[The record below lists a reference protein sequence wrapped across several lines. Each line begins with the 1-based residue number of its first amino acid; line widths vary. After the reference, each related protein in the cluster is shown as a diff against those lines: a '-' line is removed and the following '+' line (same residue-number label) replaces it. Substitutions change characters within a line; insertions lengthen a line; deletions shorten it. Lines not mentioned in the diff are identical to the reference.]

1 MATTAAS
8 GPPTTRVDVP
18 SWNGEADKLTS
29 YRFEV
34 SMFTKSIK
42 TAERYVCGPQLVRA
56 LGARVRT
63 TVESC
68 PDIDTVD
75 EIDKDG
81 VLIGWNKVFQYVL
94 EKLDFT
100 SLNDTGLLAEEFF
113 LKVSR
118 NSGETFQ
125 DWTARFEKKE
135 RELLAQLQVIDS
147 SVTEVIAKPL
157 RTWWFLRK
165 SKLSPVQR
173 GEITATAGGDLNFG
187 KTYKALLT
195 RFPAEALAELDG
207 KQHRK
212 AFYEDTH
219 VDDVEDETGGED
231 IDYTEVVEQLITLA
245 EEDEDEEPADDNPA
259 DNEVFAEF
267 KQVGRSFKDARD
279 LIRRL
284 RVSRDYYPVVSLKD
298 PDRVAPPPNSG
309 RGFQRGRGKNGR
321 GRARFDTGKGRDM
334 SKMKCIAC
342 GEYGHRAADCNERFK
357 KDNTRDGAR
366 GTTHNGFVLSA
377 LDEYLYLL
385 ERDGIWAILDIGAT
399 KSLGGLESV
408 ENLMYEMLD
417 QHGQEFETTQ
427 DECSFTFGDGLQKSS
442 MGTAKGNVFL
452 GGHLTEV
459 KLSVMPNRVPILL
472 GMDILTDSLKVV
484 VDCGRNWIGLP
495 TMGNKVFFC
504 ERLSSNHL
512 AVNLT
517 TPQWWKEVPLSLPSA
532 GCLTSE
538 ATAPDVL
545 VEELPEEAAPD
556 GNLGGADTYQSD
568 GNCDTERIGSSDGN
582 LDFVRTDGQG
592 IDNFG
597 SSDPD
602 ASISNNTSYSG
613 STSEVVQH
621 RREGRLLRSSG
632 EDQTQ
637 VQLLRGQEP
646 PVPQDPTAG
655 STRDTRSGIN
665 NDSQQ
670 RPTEP
675 SGGSASDETSEA
687 RVLLLRDP
695 REEDSGVQLPRR
707 QEPHVYEGDGGDHP
721 GAGSGST
728 LAAPVLQ
735 AELPGGAGGLE
746 VHSGNARRLG
756 TAGDGLEE
764 ETLKHLDDQDLK
776 MFYESHDK
784 VLDEIYQTIA
794 EDLTE
799 LGRPYRID
807 LMEVCCPE
815 DSSLSKAVQ
824 NQGGK
829 VFRCGLFNGIDM
841 GTATGLRRALHLLRR
856 LRPRRLVLSPPC
868 TADCPIQN
876 LNQKTAQQKATY
888 LAKVRKAR
896 RIQRNCKSLWEDS
909 KKIHDCHTELEQ
921 PAASRSWTRSPSI
934 KAMRDQM
941 HEGDNHTH
949 RPIEDGQV
957 VAQTAFYPPALCKAW
972 AKHILKTNTSAR
984 YGKEIFT
991 SLEQIPED
999 AEEEMEET
1007 LDEDLL
1013 QDNPEAMDDESV
1025 MKGLGISETPTKKE
1039 ELEIEQRLTRLH
1051 RNLGHPSNKTL
1062 YKILKASGAP
1072 LQALRAALRL
1082 QCHACHAGQLPKAA
1096 RVASGIELPG
1106 ALEAL
1111 ASDGL
1116 EWLSPKQD
1124 SFLMTLNIDEGS
1136 GLTSVTYHG
1145 QKGERNGN
1153 RSTQEVIST
1162 WNDWCGHYRRPS
1174 LLRLDP
1180 EGCHRSQAVARW
1192 CSDRGIELWIAPGE
1206 AHWLMGKVERRIQLF
1221 KRLMTKLA
1229 TLDPDCPV
1237 EELVSWAVSAINTM
1251 DKVGNHSPFE
1261 HVMGVSGMPASSNPF
1276 AIIDG
1281 DTGETQEQRRLL
1293 ARKSFLEVEYAE
1305 RRRHAEQARN
1315 RIYQTWNPG
1324 DLVYFWRKGKGLDP
1338 RPGKKGGWHGPAR
1351 VLAQE
1356 KRHVDGRTRPTSV
1369 IWISHGSVLIRCA
1382 PEQLR
1387 VASEAEKMI
1396 VELQRQSN
1404 LGKTMAEIL
1413 ETAKG
1418 GTYEDLLGQNPPDL
1432 REYEH
1437 PPQPTMAIP
1446 ATEGQTLENNSEAGE
1461 SRPRWRMSHRGP
1473 ELDLYVPPEKRQ
1485 KGADEEMAD
1494 ALFDSNH
1501 LVDLFKDKLDITL
1514 GTDEQQTVYFEY
1526 LQDENPTPDG
1536 RRGLMNHILDSFVVN
1551 QRRKDKVELTWSKMN
1566 ATEREEFEAAIA
1578 KETNNWVQH
1587 QGLRAV
1593 PTSRVK
1599 DAADVIR
1606 ARWLFTRKS
1615 DGKAKARLV
1624 LLGYQ
1629 TKDLGQEPTASPT
1642 ASRRARHVML
1652 TVAAANRW
1660 KLIKG
1665 DVTSAFLQA
1674 HDLDKDLFIEP
1685 DAVLRKAFHV
1695 QEGEILQVVKP
1706 GYGIGEA
1713 PRHWWETVKHDFA
1726 KLRLQACELEPC
1738 LWKARCSRT
1747 GMLIGMTMAHVD
1759 DFIMAGDTSHPE
1771 WQDMVK
1777 QIRGLYKWG
1786 TWEDMNDGLTSLEQR
1801 GVTIEESEQGFFLHQ
1816 KSYIDKIKEVKA
1828 ASGSKH
1834 RTTDSLKDSDKT
1846 VLRAFCGEIYW
1857 LGVNTMPF
1865 LLLWV
1870 ADLQMKIPAGTHNLF
1885 TAANNIVKL
1894 VKQSRHMG
1902 IRIYRHALDDLAIFT
1917 WCDAAW
1923 ASRPDGHSQGGHI
1936 TAISSKA
1943 AMDGKLSEFT
1953 VLDWGSK
1960 KLRRVA
1966 RSSLAAE
1973 VQEAGDAEGEQSM

>member
-1 MATTAAS
+1 M
-8 GPPTTRVDVP
+8 
-18 SWNGEADKLTS
+18 S
-29 YRFEV
+29 YKFDV

-81 VLIGWNKVFQYVL
+81 VLIGWNKVFQYAL

-125 DWTARFEKKE
+125 DWAARFEKKE
-135 RELLAQLQVIDS
+135 RELLMQLQVIDS

-207 KQHRK
+207 KQHRR
-212 AFYEDTH
+212 AFYEDTP

-231 IDYTEVVEQLITLA
+231 IDFTEVVEQLITLA
-245 EEDEDEEPADDNPA
+245 EEDEYEEPADDNPA
-259 DNEVFAEF
+259 DNEVIAEF

-298 PDRVAPPPNSG
+298 PDRVPPPPNTG

-417 QHGQEFETTQ
+417 QHGQEFETTH

-442 MGTAKGNVFL
+442 MGTVKGNVFL
-452 GGHLTEV
+452 GGDLTEV

-495 TMGNKVFFC
+495 TMGNKVFYC
-504 ERLSSNHL
+504 ERLSSNHM

-532 GCLTSE
+532 GCMT
-538 ATAPDVL
+538 
-545 VEELPEEAAPD
+545 D
-556 GNLGGADTYQSD
+556 GNLGGTDTYQSD

-592 IDNFG
+592 IANFG

-602 ASISNNTSYSG
+602 ANINSNTSYSG
-613 STSEVVQH
+613 KSHTCTKATEVTI
-621 RREGRLLRSSG
+621 REQAVALRW
-632 EDQTQ
+632 
-637 VQLLRGQEP
+637 
-646 PVPQDPTAG
+646 
-655 STRDTRSGIN
+655 
-665 NDSQQ
+665 
-670 RPTEP
+670 
-675 SGGSASDETSEA
+675 
-687 RVLLLRDP
+687 
-695 REEDSGVQLPRR
+695 
-707 QEPHVYEGDGGDHP
+707 
-721 GAGSGST
+721 
-728 LAAPVLQ
+728 
-735 AELPGGAGGLE
+735 
-746 VHSGNARRLG
+746 RRLSNKLNSPEIQG
-756 TAGDGLEE
+756 GWKFTPEM
-764 ETLKHLDDQDLK
+764 LDDSELSEMDSK
-776 MFYESHDK
+776 SHDK

-799 LGRPYRID
+799 LGKPYRID

-824 NQGGK
+824 DQGGK

-921 PAASRSWTRSPSI
+921 PASSRSWTRSPSI

-941 HEGDNHTH
+941 HETIIHGCAYGFREARSGLLMRKAWRICSTGPEFGAKLGRTCSNRPGRGDNHTH

-999 AEEEMEET
+999 AEEEMEEA

-1072 LQALRAALRL
+1072 LQ
-1082 QCHACHAGQLPKAA
+1082 
-1096 RVASGIELPG
+1096 V
-1106 ALEAL
+1106 L

-1136 GLTSVTYHG
+1136 G
-1145 QKGERNGN
+1145 
-1153 RSTQEVIST
+1153 
-1162 WNDWCGHYRRPS
+1162 
-1174 LLRLDP
+1174 
-1180 EGCHRSQAVARW
+1180 W

-1237 EELVSWAVSAINTM
+1237 EELVSWAVSAINSM

-1315 RIYQTWNPG
+1315 RVYQTWNPG

-1338 RPGKKGGWHGPAR
+1338 RPGKKGGWYGPAR

-1356 KRHVDGRTRPTSV
+1356 KRHVDGRARPTSV

-1396 VELQRQSN
+1396 AELQRQSN
-1404 LGKTMAEIL
+1404 LGKTMTEIL

-1432 REYEH
+1432 REYEP

-1461 SRPRWRMSHRGP
+1461 SRPRWRMTHRGP
-1473 ELDLYVPPEKRQ
+1473 ELDLHVPPEKRQ
-1485 KGADEEMAD
+1485 RGADEEMAD

-1501 LVDLFKDKLDITL
+1501 LVNLFKDKLDITL
-1514 GTDEQQTVYFEY
+1514 GIDEQQTVYFEY
-1526 LQDENPTPDG
+1526 LQDENIPPDG
-1536 RRGLMNHILDSFVVN
+1536 RRGLMSHILDSFVVN

-1566 ATEREEFEAAIA
+1566 ATEREELEAAIA
-1578 KETNNWVQH
+1578 KETNNWIQH

-1593 PTSRVK
+1593 PISRVK

-1747 GMLIGMTMAHVD
+1747 GRLIGMIMAHVD

-1777 QIRGLYKWG
+1777 RIRGLYKWG
-1786 TWEDMNDGLTSLEQR
+1786 TWEDMNDGLTSLEQC

-1865 LLLWV
+1865 LLSWV

-1973 VQEAGDAEGEQSM
+1973 VQEAGDAEGEQSMKQQWRLIYDEQFMSARKRAALGKGIFDETDPTDPASARQ

>member
-1 MATTAAS
+1 
-8 GPPTTRVDVP
+8 
-18 SWNGEADKLTS
+18 ADKSMS
-29 YRFEV
+29 YKFEV

-125 DWTARFEKKE
+125 DWAARFEKKE
-135 RELLAQLQVIDS
+135 RELLMQLQVIDS

-207 KQHRK
+207 KQHRR
-212 AFYEDTH
+212 AFYEDTP

-231 IDYTEVVEQLITLA
+231 IDFTEVVEQLITLA
-245 EEDEDEEPADDNPA
+245 EEDEYEEPADDNPA

-298 PDRVAPPPNSG
+298 PDRVPPPPNTG

-334 SKMKCIAC
+334 SKMKCMAC

-385 ERDGIWAILDIGAT
+385 ERDGIWAILDIGAA

-417 QHGQEFETTQ
+417 QHGQ
-427 DECSFTFGDGLQKSS
+427 
-442 MGTAKGNVFL
+442 
-452 GGHLTEV
+452 V

-545 VEELPEEAAPD
+545 VEELPGEAAPD

-597 SSDPD
+597 CSDPD
-602 ASISNNTSYSG
+602 ANINSNTSYSG
-613 STSEVVQH
+613 KSHTCTKATEVTIREQAVALRW
-621 RREGRLLRSSG
+621 RRLSNKLNSPEIQGGWKFTPEML
-632 EDQTQ
+632 D
-637 VQLLRGQEP
+637 
-646 PVPQDPTAG
+646 
-655 STRDTRSGIN
+655 
-665 NDSQQ
+665 DS
-670 RPTEP
+670 
-675 SGGSASDETSEA
+675 
-687 RVLLLRDP
+687 
-695 REEDSGVQLPRR
+695 
-707 QEPHVYEGDGGDHP
+707 
-721 GAGSGST
+721 
-728 LAAPVLQ
+728 
-735 AELPGGAGGLE
+735 ELPE
-746 VHSGNARRLG
+746 MDS
-756 TAGDGLEE
+756 
-764 ETLKHLDDQDLK
+764 K
-776 MFYESHDK
+776 SHDK

-807 LMEVCCPE
+807 LMEACCPE

-824 NQGGK
+824 DQGGK

-876 LNQKTAQQKATY
+876 LNQKTDQQKATY

-921 PAASRSWTRSPSI
+921 PASSRSWTRSPSI

-941 HEGDNHTH
+941 HETIIHGCAHGLREARSGLLMRKAWRICSTDPEFGAKLGRACSNRPGRGDNHTH

-999 AEEEMEET
+999 AEEEMEEA

-1072 LQALRAALRL
+1072 LQVLQAALRH
-1082 QCHACHAGQLPKAA
+1082 QCHACHAGQLPKAV

-1106 ALEAL
+1106 VLEVL

-1136 GLTSVTYHG
+1136 GLTSVTYLG

-1237 EELVSWAVSAINTM
+1237 EELVSWAVSAINSA

-1261 HVMGVSGMPASSNPF
+1261 HAMGVSGMPASSNPF

-1305 RRRHAEQARN
+1305 RRRRAEQARN
-1315 RIYQTWNPG
+1315 RVYQTWNPG

-1338 RPGKKGGWHGPAR
+1338 RPGKKGGWYGPAR

-1404 LGKTMAEIL
+1404 LGKTMTEIL

-1432 REYEH
+1432 REYEP

-1446 ATEGQTLENNSEAGE
+1446 ATEGQTLENNSEAGLPSGE
-1461 SRPRWRMSHRGP
+1461 SRPRWRMTHRGP
-1473 ELDLYVPPEKRQ
+1473 ELDLHVPPEKRQ
-1485 KGADEEMAD
+1485 RGADEEMAD

-1501 LVDLFKDKLDITL
+1501 LVNLFKDKLDITL
-1514 GTDEQQTVYFEY
+1514 GIDEQQTVYFEY
-1526 LQDENPTPDG
+1526 LQDENTTPDG
-1536 RRGLMNHILDSFVVN
+1536 RRGLMSHILDSFVVN

-1578 KETNNWVQH
+1578 KETNNWIQH

-1593 PTSRVK
+1593 PISRVK

-1660 KLIKG
+1660 KIIKG

-1695 QEGEILQVVKP
+1695 QEGDILQVVKP

-1747 GMLIGMTMAHVD
+1747 GRLIGMIMAHVD

-1857 LGVNTMPF
+1857 LGVNAMPF
-1865 LLLWV
+1865 LLSWV